1 MKLGDL
7 IKMFTLQSPIVIKKA
22 SAPAAQTATATAAQ
36 TVTSAPVPATMMAAS
51 TAMAPTSHFDF
62 GRLMATL
69 LIGAQDALIAYTNP
83 ADLPA
88 AVQNFSQGI
97 ASVWF
102 PTVNASG
109 TIAAVGTIASEV
121 QQIATH
127 PAPVA
132 SAPVSAA

>member
-1 MKLGDL
+1 
-7 IKMFTLQSPIVIKKA
+7 MFTLQSPIVIKKA

-36 TVTSAPVPATMMAAS
+36 TVTSAPAAPATMMAAS

-132 SAPVSAA
+132 SAPVSPVAAPAA